1 MDRHPLQ
8 IQSPIAARTS
18 DLIGH
23 TPLMELL
30 TTRFGTRVLLKLEQF
45 NPTGTAK
52 IRMARQMLDEAEAQ
66 GLLKPGGWVIESTS
80 GNTGMGLALLAAE
93 RGYRFTAVVDHHA
106 SKDKLRAMQAFG
118 AELLYVNEEP
128 GDGLVSRQA
137 SSVGCSLAVEAHCS
151 VAPPRHSDGHDSS
164 ARLALHSDSGAINRH
179 LRLDATLATADREA
193 LAKRIAAEQGAYW
206 TEQHNNPANAN
217 GYRAV
222 ADELEQALGA
232 DITHLVGAVGT
243 GGSLFGTA
251 RELKQRL
258 PSLRVIGVE
267 PVGSIA
273 FGGPGAPYYQSGTG
287 TPEGAEIGELVD
299 FRLLDEG
306 LKVSDAQAF
315 NTARYFARTRGVL
328 LGGSAGGVLYQA
340 LKRAE
345 VAPPMSTIV
354 VLVCDGGEK
363 YLDTVFNDEW
373 MNERGLIDPAI
384 DGELDALMEQLT
396 AGVAVR
402 A

>member
-8 IQSPIAARTS
+8 PQPAIAQRVS
-18 DLIGH
+18 ELIGR
-23 TPLMELL
+23 TPLLELL

-106 SKDKLRAMQAFG
+106 CADKLRAMQAFG
-118 AELLYVNEEP
+118 AELLYVNDAP
-128 GDGLVSRQA
+128 GDG
-137 SSVGCSLAVEAHCS
+137 
-151 VAPPRHSDGHDSS
+151 
-164 ARLALHSDSGAINRH
+164 
-179 LRLDATLATADREA
+179 LATADREA
-193 LAKRIAAEQGAYW
+193 LAERIAAEQGAYW

-217 GYRAV
+217 GYSAV
-222 ADELEQALGA
+222 AEELLDVLGPRM
-232 DITHLVGAVGT
+232 THLIGAVGT

-251 RELKQRL
+251 RALKPQL
-258 PSLRVIGVE
+258 PSLRVLGVE

-273 FGGPGAPYYQSGTG
+273 FGGKGAPYYQSGTG
-287 TPEGAEIGELVD
+287 TPEGAEIGALVD
-299 FRLLDEG
+299 YSLLDEG

-315 NTARYFARTRGVL
+315 NTARYLARRHAVL
-328 LGGSAGGVLYQA
+328 VGGSAGGVLYQA
-340 LKRAE
+340 LHRAE
-345 VAPPMSTIV
+345 AAPPGSTIV
-354 VLVCDGGEK
+354 VLVNDGGEK
-363 YLDTVFNDEW
+363 YLDTVFNDDW
-373 MNERGLIDPAI
+373 MRERGLLDRAVH
-384 DGELDALMEQLT
+384 DELDALFERL
-396 AGVAVR
+396 APVAVP

>member
-8 IQSPIAARTS
+8 NLSPIATRTS

-128 GDGLVSRQA
+128 GDGL
-137 SSVGCSLAVEAHCS
+137 
-151 VAPPRHSDGHDSS
+151 
-164 ARLALHSDSGAINRH
+164 
-179 LRLDATLATADREA
+179 ATADREA
-193 LAKRIAAEQGAYW
+193 LAERIAAEQGAYW

-232 DITHLVGAVGT
+232 DITHLIGAVGT

-251 RELKQRL
+251 REMKQRL

-299 FRLLDEG
+299 FCLLDEG
-306 LKVSDAQAF
+306 LKVSDTQAF
-315 NTARYFARTRGVL
+315 NTARYFARTRAVL

-345 VAPPMSTIV
+345 VAPPLSTIV

>member
-1 MDRHPLQ
+1 MDRNPLQ
-8 IQSPIAARTS
+8 TLAPIATRTS
-18 DLIGH
+18 DLIGG

-52 IRMARQMLDEAEAQ
+52 IRMARQMLDEAEQQ

-93 RGYRFTAVVDHHA
+93 RGYRFSAVVDHHA

-118 AELLYVNEEP
+118 AELIYVNEEP
-128 GDGLVSRQA
+128 GDGL
-137 SSVGCSLAVEAHCS
+137 
-151 VAPPRHSDGHDSS
+151 
-164 ARLALHSDSGAINRH
+164 
-179 LRLDATLATADREA
+179 ATADREA
-193 LAKRIAAEQGAYW
+193 LAERIAAEQGAYW

-222 ADELEQALGA
+222 AGELEHALGA
-232 DITHLVGAVGT
+232 GITHLIGAVGT

-251 RELKQRL
+251 RELKKRL
-258 PSLRVIGVE
+258 PSVRIIGVE

-273 FGGPGAPYYQSGTG
+273 FGGHGAPYYQSGTG
-287 TPEGAEIGELVD
+287 TPEGAEIGEIVD
-299 FRLLDEG
+299 YGLLDEG
-306 LKVSDAQAF
+306 LKVSDSQAF
-315 NTARYFARTRGVL
+315 NTARYFARKRAVL

-345 VAPPMSTIV
+345 VAPTGSTLV

-373 MNERGLIDPAI
+373 MSEHNLIDPAM
-384 DGELDALMEQLT
+384 DAELDALIEQLT
-396 AGVAVR
+396 ACAAVL